1 MDPASD
7 AASGFG
13 SGSGYAERA
22 SALPGAIVWAKGPSA
37 GSAGSGVRPVLPDG
51 CMDLLWTPGRLYVAG
66 PDTRAYVPGPGAGG
80 RRHAGIRFAP
90 GTAPALLGIPA
101 HELRDRRVELAD
113 LRGAASARRLVE
125 RIDSA
130 ADPVAAL
137 EALAVRIAAAR
148 NAEGRGPDPL
158 TARIVR
164 LLDGGS
170 TVAAT
175 AEATGLG
182 VRRLHRRSLE
192 VFGYG
197 PKTLAR
203 ILRLQR
209 ALALIGRGTP
219 YATAAAV
226 AGYADQAHLARE
238 MRLLSGLT
246 LRAYWA
252 GGVVP
257 SASAKSDTPIPSGS
271 STTA

>member
-1 MDPASD
+1 ME
-7 AASGFG
+7 
-13 SGSGYAERA
+13 SGYAERP
-22 SALPGAIVWAKGPSA
+22 SAVPGAIVWTKGPVRAASA
-37 GSAGSGVRPVLPDG
+37 ARPVLPDG

-66 PDTRAYVPGPGAGG
+66 PDTRAYAPGSGAGV
-80 RRHAGIRFAP
+80 RHVGVRFAP

-101 HELRDRRVELAD
+101 RELRDRRVELAD
-113 LRGAASARRLVE
+113 LHGAARARRLVE
-125 RIDSA
+125 RIDTA

-148 NAEGRGPDPL
+148 DAEGRGPDPL

-219 YATAAAV
+219 HATAAV
-226 AGYADQAHLARE
+226 SAGYADQAHLARE

-246 LRAYWA
+246 LSSYW
-252 GGVVP
+252 
-257 SASAKSDTPIPSGS
+257 ASAKSDTPIPSGS